1 MAKPALMLLLLTFSL
16 SAISCASSGQPKAP
30 AVVACPM
37 IQPLTPQEK
46 APRNLEQKLREILLE
61 PEPSPT
67 PTTPTL

>member
-16 SAISCASSGQPKAP
+16 SAVSCASSGPKAP
-30 AVVACPM
+30 AVVRCPT
-37 IQPLTPQEK
+37 IQPLTPEEK